1 MRVQLTYSP
10 VICPAYAGM
19 ILVSQGFVIVYVD
32 LSRVCV
38 DDPMQDICKVIF
50 VIFVPRMRG

>member
-32 LSRVCV
+32 LSRVCG
-38 DDPMQDICKVIF
+38 DDPQEAIDYIVSK
-50 VIFVPRMRG
+50 